1 MFVEASIVLPIFM
14 IAVLSFISLTDLYIT
29 HARMQ
34 YAISMAARET
44 ASYTYFYSY
53 LGLRDIDVRMQQA
66 NEDNLKNPDGAI
78 GNMVGIMNST
88 TSILNSI
95 ISDTENISNG
105 GKKISDFGQADINA
119 YSQNFNSI
127 VDNTEALSGFIDDFL
142 NDPKQ
147 VVSWILGY
155 CANSAKE
162 NGKTALGAYLLYP
175 ALTYKYLG
183 YDSSAVYD
191 KGGENISNR
200 DAFLKNI
207 NISNVDFSNSS
218 LLPQI
223 LVGGKTDNSLNARAI
238 DIVVTYDYT
247 LPLSILP
254 KEASTFHIV
263 QRSVTL
269 GWGDGDSSHK

>member
-14 IAVLSFISLTDLYIT
+14 IAVLSFISLAELYIT

-53 LGLRDIDVRMQQA
+53 LGLRDIDVKMQEA
-66 NEDNLKNPDGAI
+66 NNNNLKKPDDAI

-95 ISDTENISNG
+95 MSDTEKISNG
-105 GKKISDFGQADINA
+105 GKKITDFGQTEINN
-119 YSQNFNSI
+119 YMENFNSI
-127 VDNTEALSGFIDDFL
+127 ADNTEALGGFIDSLLD
-142 NDPKQ
+142 DPEQ
-147 VVSWILGY
+147 IVHWILGY

-162 NGKTALGAYLLYP
+162 NGKSALGAYLLYP

-183 YDSSAVYD
+183 YDSSVSYD
-191 KGGENISNR
+191 TGGQNMSKT
-200 DAFLKNI
+200 DAFLKSK
-207 NISNVDFSNSS
+207 NISNIDFSNSS
-218 LLPQI
+218 LLPE
-223 LVGGKTDNSLNARAI
+223 LLAEGNAANSLNARTI

-247 LPLSILP
+247 LPFTVLP

-263 QRSVTL
+263 QRAVTL
-269 GWGDGDSSHK
+269 GWGDGDDSHK